1 MNQIREQEKP
11 PEKQPSDLEITNLH
25 EKDFTLMVG
34 KMIKELGN
42 KLEAK
47 SDKLLETL
55 SKEIWDLK
63 IKQQRCKI
71 Q

>member
-1 MNQIREQEKP
+1 MNQIREQESP
-11 PEKQPSDLEITNLH
+11 PEKQPSDLEITHLH

-55 SKEIWDLK
+55 SKEI
-63 IKQQRCKI
+63 
-71 Q
+71 